1 MRGEREKERVAKGE
15 GRGGLAL
22 GTYKG
27 GAGLHSGLARAGLH
41 SGLAF
46 RTRGRMSLPR
56 SLSLNP

>member
-41 SGLAF
+41 SGLARAF
-46 RTRGRMSLPR
+46 RTGKDELAEEP
-56 SLSLNP
+56 